1 MKLSMITCPVTGTIG
16 GYTVTKETTM
26 KQIDTAQ
33 LDITACQAQ
42 AAEYHARGFNCAQ
55 AVACTLAPAVGL
67 DPQVAFT
74 LTEGFGA
81 GMGGMMQTCGAVTAM
96 FMALGLANSSGDLQA
111 CDTKPQTMEKVRE
124 LAAEFEKK
132 NGSIVCRELK
142 GIDTGKVLRSCDGCI
157 EDGIRILGEYL
168 LDD

>member
-1 MKLSMITCPVTGTIG
+1 MKSIEERVAEIKDKHTR
-16 GYTVTKETTM
+16 GY
-26 KQIDTAQ
+26 
-33 LDITACQAQ
+33 
-42 AAEYHARGFNCAQ
+42 NCAQ
-55 AVACTLAPAVGL
+55 IVLCSYAEELGIDEETL
-67 DPQVAFT
+67 FRIS
-74 LTEGFGA
+74 EGFGA

-96 FMALGLANSSGDLQA
+96 FMALGLANSSGNLQA
-111 CDTKPQTMEKVRE
+111 CDTKPQTMKKVRE

-142 GIDTGKVLRSCDGCI
+142 GNDTGKVLRSCDGCI

>member
-1 MKLSMITCPVTGTIG
+1 MKSIEERVAEIKDKHTR
-16 GYTVTKETTM
+16 GY
-26 KQIDTAQ
+26 
-33 LDITACQAQ
+33 
-42 AAEYHARGFNCAQ
+42 NCAQ
-55 AVACTLAPAVGL
+55 IVLCSYAEELGIDEETL
-67 DPQVAFT
+67 FRIS
-74 LTEGFGA
+74 EGFGA
-81 GMGGMMQTCGAVTAM
+81 GMGCMMQTCGAVTAM

-111 CDTKPQTMEKVRE
+111 CDTKPQTMKKVRE

>member
-1 MKLSMITCPVTGTIG
+1 MKSIEERVAEIKDKHTR
-16 GYTVTKETTM
+16 GY
-26 KQIDTAQ
+26 
-33 LDITACQAQ
+33 
-42 AAEYHARGFNCAQ
+42 NCAQ
-55 AVACTLAPAVGL
+55 IVLCSYAEELGIDEEML
-67 DPQVAFT
+67 FRIS
-74 LTEGFGA
+74 EGFGA

-111 CDTKPQTMEKVRE
+111 CDTKPQTMKKVRE
-124 LAAEFEKK
+124 LAADFEIK

>member
-1 MKLSMITCPVTGTIG
+1 MKSIEERV
-16 GYTVTKETTM
+16 
-26 KQIDTAQ
+26 
-33 LDITACQAQ
+33 
-42 AAEYHARGFNCAQ
+42 AEIKDKHTRGHNCAQ
-55 AVACTLAPAVGL
+55 IVLCSYAEELGIDEETL
-67 DPQVAFT
+67 FRIS
-74 LTEGFGA
+74 EGFGA

-96 FMALGLANSSGDLQA
+96 FMALGLANSSGNLQA
-111 CDTKPQTMEKVRE
+111 CDTKPQTMKKVRE

>member
-1 MKLSMITCPVTGTIG
+1 MKSIEERVAEIKDKHTR
-16 GYTVTKETTM
+16 GY
-26 KQIDTAQ
+26 
-33 LDITACQAQ
+33 
-42 AAEYHARGFNCAQ
+42 NCAQ
-55 AVACTLAPAVGL
+55 IVLCSYAEELGIDEETL
-67 DPQVAFT
+67 FRIS
-74 LTEGFGA
+74 EGFGA

-111 CDTKPQTMEKVRE
+111 CDTKPQTMKKVRE

-142 GIDTGKVLRSCDGCI
+142 GIDTGKVLPSCDGCI

>member
-1 MKLSMITCPVTGTIG
+1 MKSIEERVAEIKDKHTR
-16 GYTVTKETTM
+16 GY
-26 KQIDTAQ
+26 
-33 LDITACQAQ
+33 
-42 AAEYHARGFNCAQ
+42 NCAQ
-55 AVACTLAPAVGL
+55 IVLCSYAEELGIDEETL
-67 DPQVAFT
+67 FRIS
-74 LTEGFGA
+74 EGFGA
-81 GMGGMMQTCGAVTAM
+81 GMGGMMQTCGAVTAI

-111 CDTKPQTMEKVRE
+111 CDTKPQTMKKVRE

>member
-1 MKLSMITCPVTGTIG
+1 MKSIEERVAEIKDKHTR
-16 GYTVTKETTM
+16 GY
-26 KQIDTAQ
+26 
-33 LDITACQAQ
+33 
-42 AAEYHARGFNCAQ
+42 NCAQ
-55 AVACTLAPAVGL
+55 IVLCSYAEELGIDEETLFRVS
-67 DPQVAFT
+67 
-74 LTEGFGA
+74 EGFGV

-111 CDTKPQTMEKVRE
+111 CDTKTQTMKKVRE

>member
-1 MKLSMITCPVTGTIG
+1 MKSIEERVAEIKDKHTR
-16 GYTVTKETTM
+16 GY
-26 KQIDTAQ
+26 
-33 LDITACQAQ
+33 
-42 AAEYHARGFNCAQ
+42 NCAQ
-55 AVACTLAPAVGL
+55 IVLCSYAEELGIDEETL
-67 DPQVAFT
+67 FRIS
-74 LTEGFGA
+74 EGFGA

-111 CDTKPQTMEKVRE
+111 CDTKPQTMKKVRE

-142 GIDTGKVLRSCDGCI
+142 GIDTGKVLSSCDGCI

>member
-1 MKLSMITCPVTGTIG
+1 MKSIEERVAEIKDKHTR
-16 GYTVTKETTM
+16 GY
-26 KQIDTAQ
+26 
-33 LDITACQAQ
+33 
-42 AAEYHARGFNCAQ
+42 NCAQ
-55 AVACTLAPAVGL
+55 IVLCSYAEELGIDEETL
-67 DPQVAFT
+67 FRIS
-74 LTEGFGA
+74 EGFGA

-111 CDTKPQTMEKVRE
+111 CDTKPQTMKKVRE

-132 NGSIVCRELK
+132 NGSMVCRELK

>member
-1 MKLSMITCPVTGTIG
+1 MKSIEERVAEIKDKHTR
-16 GYTVTKETTM
+16 GY
-26 KQIDTAQ
+26 
-33 LDITACQAQ
+33 
-42 AAEYHARGFNCAQ
+42 NCAQ
-55 AVACTLAPAVGL
+55 IVLCSYAEELGIDEETL
-67 DPQVAFT
+67 FRIS
-74 LTEGFGA
+74 EGFGA

-111 CDTKPQTMEKVRE
+111 CDTKPQTMKKVRE

-168 LDD
+168 LYD

>member
-1 MKLSMITCPVTGTIG
+1 MKSIEERVAEIKDKHTR
-16 GYTVTKETTM
+16 GY
-26 KQIDTAQ
+26 
-33 LDITACQAQ
+33 
-42 AAEYHARGFNCAQ
+42 NCAQ
-55 AVACTLAPAVGL
+55 IVLCSYAEELGIDEETL
-67 DPQVAFT
+67 FRIS
-74 LTEGFGA
+74 EGFGA

-96 FMALGLANSSGDLQA
+96 FMALGLANSSGDLQV
-111 CDTKPQTMEKVRE
+111 CDTKTQTMKKVRE

>member
-1 MKLSMITCPVTGTIG
+1 MKSIEERVAEIKDKHTR
-16 GYTVTKETTM
+16 GY
-26 KQIDTAQ
+26 
-33 LDITACQAQ
+33 
-42 AAEYHARGFNCAQ
+42 NCAQ
-55 AVACTLAPAVGL
+55 IVLCSYAEELGIDEETL
-67 DPQVAFT
+67 FRIS
-74 LTEGFGA
+74 EGFGA

-111 CDTKPQTMEKVRE
+111 CDTKPQTMKKVRE

-168 LDD
+168 LDDYG

>member
-1 MKLSMITCPVTGTIG
+1 MKSIEERVAEIKDKHTR
-16 GYTVTKETTM
+16 GY
-26 KQIDTAQ
+26 
-33 LDITACQAQ
+33 
-42 AAEYHARGFNCAQ
+42 NCAQ
-55 AVACTLAPAVGL
+55 IVLCSYAEELGIDEETL
-67 DPQVAFT
+67 FRIS
-74 LTEGFGA
+74 EGFGA

-96 FMALGLANSSGDLQA
+96 FMALGLANSSGDLRA
-111 CDTKPQTMEKVRE
+111 CDTKPQTMKKVRE

>member
-1 MKLSMITCPVTGTIG
+1 MKSIEERVAEIKDKHTR
-16 GYTVTKETTM
+16 GY
-26 KQIDTAQ
+26 
-33 LDITACQAQ
+33 
-42 AAEYHARGFNCAQ
+42 NCAQ
-55 AVACTLAPAVGL
+55 IVLCSYAEELGIDEETL
-67 DPQVAFT
+67 FRIS
-74 LTEGFGA
+74 EGFGA
-81 GMGGMMQTCGAVTAM
+81 DMGGMMQTCGAVTAM
-96 FMALGLANSSGDLQA
+96 FMALGLANSSGNLQA
-111 CDTKPQTMEKVRE
+111 CDTKPQTMKKVRE

>member
-1 MKLSMITCPVTGTIG
+1 MKSIEERVAEIKDKHTR
-16 GYTVTKETTM
+16 GY
-26 KQIDTAQ
+26 
-33 LDITACQAQ
+33 
-42 AAEYHARGFNCAQ
+42 NCAQ
-55 AVACTLAPAVGL
+55 IVLCSYAEELGIDEETL
-67 DPQVAFT
+67 FRIS
-74 LTEGFGA
+74 EGFGA

-111 CDTKPQTMEKVRE
+111 CDTKPQTMKKVRE

-157 EDGIRILGEYL
+157 EDGIRILGEYV

>member
-1 MKLSMITCPVTGTIG
+1 MKSIEERVAEIKDKHTR
-16 GYTVTKETTM
+16 GY
-26 KQIDTAQ
+26 
-33 LDITACQAQ
+33 
-42 AAEYHARGFNCAQ
+42 NCAQ
-55 AVACTLAPAVGL
+55 IVLCSYAEELGIDEETL
-67 DPQVAFT
+67 FRIS
-74 LTEGFGA
+74 EGFGA
-81 GMGGMMQTCGAVTAM
+81 GMGGMMQTCGALTAM

-111 CDTKPQTMEKVRE
+111 CDTKPQTMKKVRE

>member
-1 MKLSMITCPVTGTIG
+1 MMKSIEDRVAEIKDKHTR
-16 GYTVTKETTM
+16 GY
-26 KQIDTAQ
+26 
-33 LDITACQAQ
+33 
-42 AAEYHARGFNCAQ
+42 NCAQ
-55 AVACTLAPAVGL
+55 IVLCSYAEELGIDEETL
-67 DPQVAFT
+67 FRIS
-74 LTEGFGA
+74 EGFGA

-96 FMALGLANSSGDLQA
+96 FMALGLANSSGDLQV
-111 CDTKPQTMEKVRE
+111 CDTKTQTMKKVRE

>member
-1 MKLSMITCPVTGTIG
+1 MKSIEERVAEIKDKHTR
-16 GYTVTKETTM
+16 GY
-26 KQIDTAQ
+26 
-33 LDITACQAQ
+33 
-42 AAEYHARGFNCAQ
+42 NCAQ
-55 AVACTLAPAVGL
+55 IVLCSYAEELGIDEETL
-67 DPQVAFT
+67 FRIS
-74 LTEGFGA
+74 EGFGA

-111 CDTKPQTMEKVRE
+111 CDTKTQTMQKVRE
-124 LAAEFEKK
+124 LAAAFEKK

>member
-1 MKLSMITCPVTGTIG
+1 MKSIEERVAEIKDKHTR
-16 GYTVTKETTM
+16 GY
-26 KQIDTAQ
+26 
-33 LDITACQAQ
+33 
-42 AAEYHARGFNCAQ
+42 NCAQ
-55 AVACTLAPAVGL
+55 IVLCSYAEELGIDEETL
-67 DPQVAFT
+67 FRIS
-74 LTEGFGA
+74 EGFGA

-111 CDTKPQTMEKVRE
+111 CDTKPQTMKKVRE

-142 GIDTGKVLRSCDGCI
+142 GIDTGKVVRSCDGCI

-168 LDD
+168 LDE

>member
-1 MKLSMITCPVTGTIG
+1 MKSIEKRVAEIKDKHTR
-16 GYTVTKETTM
+16 GY
-26 KQIDTAQ
+26 
-33 LDITACQAQ
+33 
-42 AAEYHARGFNCAQ
+42 NCAQ
-55 AVACTLAPAVGL
+55 IVLCSYAEELGIDEETL
-67 DPQVAFT
+67 FRIS
-74 LTEGFGA
+74 EGFGA

-96 FMALGLANSSGDLQA
+96 FMALGLANSSGNLQA
-111 CDTKPQTMEKVRE
+111 CDTKPQTMKKVRE

>member
-1 MKLSMITCPVTGTIG
+1 MKSIEERVAEIKDKHTR
-16 GYTVTKETTM
+16 GY
-26 KQIDTAQ
+26 
-33 LDITACQAQ
+33 
-42 AAEYHARGFNCAQ
+42 NCAQ
-55 AVACTLAPAVGL
+55 IVLCSYAEELGIDEETL
-67 DPQVAFT
+67 FRIS
-74 LTEGFGA
+74 EGFGA
-81 GMGGMMQTCGAVTAM
+81 GIGGMMQTCGAVTAM

-111 CDTKPQTMEKVRE
+111 CDTKPQTMKKVRE

-168 LDD
+168 SNN

>member
-1 MKLSMITCPVTGTIG
+1 MKSIEERVAEIKDKHTR
-16 GYTVTKETTM
+16 GY
-26 KQIDTAQ
+26 
-33 LDITACQAQ
+33 
-42 AAEYHARGFNCAQ
+42 NCAQ
-55 AVACTLAPAVGL
+55 IVLCSYAEELGIDEETL
-67 DPQVAFT
+67 FRIS
-74 LTEGFGA
+74 EGFGA

-111 CDTKPQTMEKVRE
+111 CDTKPQTMKKVRE

-168 LDD
+168 LDDEWLNKRTKKERKKYPAG

>member
-1 MKLSMITCPVTGTIG
+1 MKSIEERVAEIKDKHTR
-16 GYTVTKETTM
+16 GY
-26 KQIDTAQ
+26 
-33 LDITACQAQ
+33 
-42 AAEYHARGFNCAQ
+42 NCAQ
-55 AVACTLAPAVGL
+55 IVLCSYAEELGIDEETL
-67 DPQVAFT
+67 FRIS
-74 LTEGFGA
+74 EGFGT

-111 CDTKPQTMEKVRE
+111 CDTKPQTMKKVRE

>member
-1 MKLSMITCPVTGTIG
+1 MKSIEERVAEIKDKHTR
-16 GYTVTKETTM
+16 GY
-26 KQIDTAQ
+26 
-33 LDITACQAQ
+33 
-42 AAEYHARGFNCAQ
+42 NCAQ
-55 AVACTLAPAVGL
+55 IVLCSYAEELGIDDETL
-67 DPQVAFT
+67 FRIS
-74 LTEGFGA
+74 EGFGA

-111 CDTKPQTMEKVRE
+111 CDTKPQTMKKVRE

-168 LDD
+168 LED

>member
-1 MKLSMITCPVTGTIG
+1 MKSIEERVAEIKDKDTR
-16 GYTVTKETTM
+16 GY
-26 KQIDTAQ
+26 
-33 LDITACQAQ
+33 
-42 AAEYHARGFNCAQ
+42 NCAQ
-55 AVACTLAPAVGL
+55 IVLCSYAEELGIDEETL
-67 DPQVAFT
+67 FRIS
-74 LTEGFGA
+74 EGFGA

-111 CDTKPQTMEKVRE
+111 CDTKPQTMKKVRE

>member
-1 MKLSMITCPVTGTIG
+1 MKSIEERVAEIEDKHTR
-16 GYTVTKETTM
+16 GY
-26 KQIDTAQ
+26 
-33 LDITACQAQ
+33 
-42 AAEYHARGFNCAQ
+42 NCAQ
-55 AVACTLAPAVGL
+55 IVLCSYAEELGIDEETL
-67 DPQVAFT
+67 FRIS
-74 LTEGFGA
+74 EGFGA

-111 CDTKPQTMEKVRE
+111 CDTKPQTMKKVRE
-124 LAAEFEKK
+124 LATEFEKK

>member
-1 MKLSMITCPVTGTIG
+1 MKSIEERVAEIKDKHTR
-16 GYTVTKETTM
+16 GY
-26 KQIDTAQ
+26 
-33 LDITACQAQ
+33 
-42 AAEYHARGFNCAQ
+42 NCAQ
-55 AVACTLAPAVGL
+55 IVLCSYAEELGIDVETL
-67 DPQVAFT
+67 FRIS
-74 LTEGFGA
+74 EGFGA

-111 CDTKPQTMEKVRE
+111 CDTKTQTMKKVRE

>member
-1 MKLSMITCPVTGTIG
+1 MKSIEERVAEIKDKHTR
-16 GYTVTKETTM
+16 GY
-26 KQIDTAQ
+26 
-33 LDITACQAQ
+33 
-42 AAEYHARGFNCAQ
+42 NCAQ
-55 AVACTLAPAVGL
+55 IVLCSYAEELGIDEETL
-67 DPQVAFT
+67 FRIS
-74 LTEGFGA
+74 EGFGA

-111 CDTKPQTMEKVRE
+111 CDTKQQTMKKVRE

>member
-1 MKLSMITCPVTGTIG
+1 MKSIEERVAEIKDKHMR
-16 GYTVTKETTM
+16 GY
-26 KQIDTAQ
+26 
-33 LDITACQAQ
+33 
-42 AAEYHARGFNCAQ
+42 NCAQ
-55 AVACTLAPAVGL
+55 IVLCSYAEELGIDEETL
-67 DPQVAFT
+67 FRIS
-74 LTEGFGA
+74 EGFGA

-111 CDTKPQTMEKVRE
+111 CDTKPQTMKKVRE

-142 GIDTGKVLRSCDGCI
+142 GIDTGKVLRSCDDCI

>member
-1 MKLSMITCPVTGTIG
+1 MKSIEERVAEIKDKHTR
-16 GYTVTKETTM
+16 GY
-26 KQIDTAQ
+26 
-33 LDITACQAQ
+33 
-42 AAEYHARGFNCAQ
+42 NCAQ
-55 AVACTLAPAVGL
+55 IVLCSYAEELGIDEETL
-67 DPQVAFT
+67 FRIS
-74 LTEGFGA
+74 EGFGA

-111 CDTKPQTMEKVRE
+111 CDTKPQTMKKVRE
-124 LAAEFEKK
+124 LAAEFKKK

>member
-1 MKLSMITCPVTGTIG
+1 MKSMEERVAEIKDKHTR
-16 GYTVTKETTM
+16 GY
-26 KQIDTAQ
+26 
-33 LDITACQAQ
+33 
-42 AAEYHARGFNCAQ
+42 NCAQ
-55 AVACTLAPAVGL
+55 IVLCSYAEELGIDEETL
-67 DPQVAFT
+67 FRIS
-74 LTEGFGA
+74 EGFGA

-111 CDTKPQTMEKVRE
+111 CDTKPQTMKKVRE

>member
-1 MKLSMITCPVTGTIG
+1 MKSIEERVAEIKDKHTR
-16 GYTVTKETTM
+16 GY
-26 KQIDTAQ
+26 
-33 LDITACQAQ
+33 
-42 AAEYHARGFNCAQ
+42 NCAQ
-55 AVACTLAPAVGL
+55 IVLCSYAEELGIDEETL
-67 DPQVAFT
+67 FRIS
-74 LTEGFGA
+74 EGFGA

-96 FMALGLANSSGDLQA
+96 FIALGLANSSGDLQA
-111 CDTKPQTMEKVRE
+111 CDTKTQTMKKVRE

>member
-1 MKLSMITCPVTGTIG
+1 MKSIEERVAEIKDKHTR
-16 GYTVTKETTM
+16 GY
-26 KQIDTAQ
+26 
-33 LDITACQAQ
+33 
-42 AAEYHARGFNCAQ
+42 NCAQ
-55 AVACTLAPAVGL
+55 IVLCSYAEELGIDEETL
-67 DPQVAFT
+67 FRIS
-74 LTEGFGA
+74 EGFGA

-111 CDTKPQTMEKVRE
+111 CDTKPQTMKKVRE

-132 NGSIVCRELK
+132 NGYIVCRELK

-157 EDGIRILGEYL
+157 EDSIRILGEYL

>member
-1 MKLSMITCPVTGTIG
+1 MKSIEERVAEIKDKHTR
-16 GYTVTKETTM
+16 GY
-26 KQIDTAQ
+26 
-33 LDITACQAQ
+33 
-42 AAEYHARGFNCAQ
+42 NCAQ
-55 AVACTLAPAVGL
+55 IVLCSYAEELGIDEETL
-67 DPQVAFT
+67 FRIS
-74 LTEGFGA
+74 EGFGA

-96 FMALGLANSSGDLQA
+96 FIALGLANSSGDLQA
-111 CDTKPQTMEKVRE
+111 CDTKPQTMKKVRE

>member
-1 MKLSMITCPVTGTIG
+1 MKSIEERVAEIKDKHTR
-16 GYTVTKETTM
+16 GY
-26 KQIDTAQ
+26 D
-33 LDITACQAQ
+33 
-42 AAEYHARGFNCAQ
+42 CAQ
-55 AVACTLAPAVGL
+55 IVLCSYAEELGIDEETL
-67 DPQVAFT
+67 FRIS
-74 LTEGFGA
+74 EGFGA

-111 CDTKPQTMEKVRE
+111 CDTKPQTMKKVRE